1 MSSVDPYELLAN
13 AIVEQAVKE
22 YRELG
27 NWKKDDYAKKELIDF
42 FFSDW
47 FAVLTKLDPKYL
59 VEELE
64 EEANVKRQNYR

>member
-1 MSSVDPYELLAN
+1 MQSVDPYELLAN

-22 YRELG
+22 YRELW
-27 NWKKDDYAKKELIDF
+27 NWEKDDYAKKELIDF

>member
-22 YRELG
+22 YRELWH
-27 NWKKDDYAKKELIDF
+27 WKKDDYAKKELIDF

-47 FAVLTKLDPKYL
+47 FSVLTKLNPKYL
-59 VEELE
+59 VEKLE
-64 EEANVKRQNYR
+64 EEANAQRQNYR

>member
-1 MSSVDPYELLAN
+1 MPSVDPYELLAN

-22 YRELG
+22 YRELW
-27 NWKKDDYAKKELIDF
+27 NWKKDDYAKKELIEF
-42 FFSDW
+42 FFYDW